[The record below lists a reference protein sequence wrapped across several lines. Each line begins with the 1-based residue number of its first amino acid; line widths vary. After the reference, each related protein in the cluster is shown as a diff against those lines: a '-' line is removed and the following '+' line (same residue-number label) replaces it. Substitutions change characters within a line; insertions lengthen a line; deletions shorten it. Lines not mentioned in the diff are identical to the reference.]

1 MDAHAQ
7 GVFAAETNVM
17 SNLKLYATA
26 YDNYQECKSSD
37 VAISDAISGRFLREN
52 KGYLCTSTP
61 ADLNTATT
69 NANTAI
75 LAMTNAI
82 AAYKNS
88 VTAGTSLKKNDAQF
102 DASMVQLKG
111 DYASM
116 TALRANLDLKLR
128 NLYNAENSIA
138 DMNRVETDA
147 AIYANILWTILATSM
162 LYVVFT
168 KL

>member
-1 MDAHAQ
+1 MDANAQ

-26 YDNYQECKSSD
+26 YDNYQECNSSD
-37 VAISDAISGRFLREN
+37 AKIVSAITARFLEN
-52 KGYLCTSTP
+52 GGTYNCASTP

-69 NANTAI
+69 NALNSIAGMETAI
-75 LAMTNAI
+75 KF
-82 AAYKNS
+82 YKDS
-88 VTAGTSLKKNDAQF
+88 VPSLKKNNAQF

-116 TALRANLDLKLR
+116 AALRANLDLKLR